1 MVGNRRQLEIFASN
15 CGEFARGVQ
24 KAYSWKPSV
33 LVKAQKRWIK
43 FICKSRSM
51 QILVYSYTKIIARRF
66 RTSWKQIRLR
76 LVSISRKWHWCFY
89 VLFCCQRFPHH
100 LRSWL
105 APHLSLGSWLQ
116 AWVFSSDKTTHWP
129 SQALFSQ
136 SWCGAGGSQLLPL
149 NPPFFKP
156 TDFLCL

>member
-1 MVGNRRQLEIFASN
+1 MMVFSCCYGTKFPGCGYATINNWCDLDVFQQRTRNVLKVRDDQSVVGNRRQLEIFASN
-15 CGEFARGVQ
+15 CGEFARGIQ
-24 KAYSWKPSV
+24 KEYSWKPSV

-89 VLFCCQRFPHH
+89 VL
-100 LRSWL
+100 
-105 APHLSLGSWLQ
+105 LSEVSSQFEVLTSTPL
-116 AWVFSSDKTTHWP
+116 VFR
-129 SQALFSQ
+129 
-136 SWCGAGGSQLLPL
+136 
-149 NPPFFKP
+149 
-156 TDFLCL
+156 